1 MKRSILA
8 VALVFGSFVSVA
20 SAQEEAAA
28 EQGPT
33 HVLRVSKLYSFG
45 GGASLDHGFGLDL
58 RYRAYP
64 ENDLDGYV
72 GVYANSQYEL
82 ADAWRFSGGI
92 TGGWAFFGL
101 EVGISH
107 RTATRDFAGSTG
119 LQIGQSFTFGPV
131 SIGARLTIPLVD
143 HLEQNM
149 AVVPNVQGIEG
160 ALTVSLGWDFT
171 LAGRNRS
178 CCHCRH
184 GHGH

>member
-1 MKRSILA
+1 MIRSILA
-8 VALVFGSFVSVA
+8 ALVVLGTVAAA
-20 SAQEEAAA
+20 SAQETQQQE
-28 EQGPT
+28 GPS
-33 HVLRVSKLYSFG
+33 HVLRVGKTYTFG

-64 ENDLDGYV
+64 ENDLDAFM
-72 GVYANSQYEL
+72 GVYAQSEYQL

-92 TGGWAFFGL
+92 TGGWGWFGL

-119 LQIGQSFTFGPV
+119 LQIGQSFTFGPI

-143 HLEQNM
+143 HVDAQG
-149 AVVPNVQGIEG
+149 VGGPSVQGIEG
-160 ALTVSLGWDFT
+160 ALTISLGWDFT

-184 GHGH
+184 GHGQRH